1 MMRKYGAG
9 NHSKKE
15 YQTLMS
21 KLNTGMIWE
30 SPIWYDNFETIG
42 ENIQESYHAYRE
54 RNILNT
60 IINHTNFKV
69 VSWLDKLC
77 NLAKQDP
84 NKINIIWLSMSASA
98 NKEEYNKWGM
108 DYQGNQLKIKNWF
121 YL

>member
-30 SPIWYDNFETIG
+30 SPIWYDNFE
-42 ENIQESYHAYRE
+42 
-54 RNILNT
+54 
-60 IINHTNFKV
+60 
-69 VSWLDKLC
+69 
-77 NLAKQDP
+77 
-84 NKINIIWLSMSASA
+84 